1 MVSVVRW
8 LLIKP
13 ILSLFTILVYFQN
26 HFPSFIMMD
35 FAKNEPILIALQLF
49 ETLKNDV
56 AFPKKKVPTY
66 ISFRRLWWGPPS
78 LPLWGD
84 VVYGWSLTWFH
95 SFDFIARKKN
105 CILENVLFLCQCF
118 GATNAQIQT
127 LEI

>member
-13 ILSLFTILVYFQN
+13 ILSLFTILVSFQN

-66 ISFRRLWWGPPS
+66 ISFRRLWEGPPS

-84 VVYGWSLTWFH
+84 VVYGWSL
-95 SFDFIARKKN
+95 IAKLDNYKKCNFWHLKKN
-105 CILENVLFLCQCF
+105 SRSRPSTSQNR
-118 GATNAQIQT
+118 
-127 LEI
+127 